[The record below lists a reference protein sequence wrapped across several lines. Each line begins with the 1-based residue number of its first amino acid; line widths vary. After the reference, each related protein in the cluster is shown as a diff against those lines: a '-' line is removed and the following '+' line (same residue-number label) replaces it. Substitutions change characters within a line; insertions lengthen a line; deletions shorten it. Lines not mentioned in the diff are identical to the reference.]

1 MNLDNYMDENY
12 LIINSRKMF
21 FVVVIV
27 SVYSLLNLEIMV
39 LVLIYMYR
47 DLT

>member
-1 MNLDNYMDENY
+1 MNLNYYIDENY

-27 SVYSLLNLEIMV
+27 SVHSLLNLEIMV
-39 LVLIYMYR
+39 LVLIYM
-47 DLT
+47 

>member
-1 MNLDNYMDENY
+1 MNLDNYMDGNY

-39 LVLIYMYR
+39 LVLIYM
-47 DLT
+47 

>member
-1 MNLDNYMDENY
+1 MNLDNYMDGNY

-39 LVLIYMYR
+39 PVLIYM
-47 DLT
+47 

>member
-1 MNLDNYMDENY
+1 MNLDNYLDANY

-39 LVLIYMYR
+39 LVLIYM
-47 DLT
+47 